1 MFTLMKNLHTWVH
14 QKQERSA
21 AFVLVGLD
29 NAGKT
34 TVVKALQG
42 QVVRETRP
50 TVGFQRGNQYKTG
63 KYMLK
68 MHDLGGGAK
77 IRGLWDS
84 YYAEV
89 HGVVFVVD
97 AADEERLELA
107 REMLDKVMKDERIE
121 GKPILIFANK
131 QDLPGALGAA
141 ELSEKL
147 GLSHAHGSHSI
158 VPCQALPAEGSEE
171 IDTRLA
177 DGMKWI
183 LTSAT
188 NQWKNLS
195 ARVERQCAERD
206 EIERVKREEKK
217 ARVAKMKAER
227 AAAAAKAEAEAAER
241 GEVIGEPEP
250 KPHQWSENA
259 GGGDIE
265 AGLPSAAPA
274 AASAAE
280 SVGAASEAGS
290 KPSSPGKEGSSQEV
304 LPGQI
309 AMEPACES
317 PGKPAGQD
325 ALPPGQ
331 LPPLRGTPPRLPT
344 PEPQP

>member
-1 MFTLMKNLHTWVH
+1 MFTLMKNLHTYVH
-14 QKQERSA
+14 DSRERSA

-50 TVGFQRGNQYKTG
+50 TVGFQRGNQYKAG

-89 HGVVFVVD
+89 HGVVFIVD
-97 AADEERLELA
+97 AADTPERMALA
-107 REMLDKVMKDERIE
+107 RELLEKLMKDERVS

-141 ELSEKL
+141 EISEAL
-147 GLSHAHGSHSI
+147 GLSGSAGAHSI
-158 VPCQALPAEGSEE
+158 VPCQALPADGNETVDG
-171 IDTRLA
+171 RLGE
-177 DGMKWI
+177 GMKWI
-183 LTSAT
+183 LSSAT
-188 NQWKNLS
+188 KQWKELS

-227 AAAAAKAEAEAAER
+227 AAAAAVAEAEAAAR
-241 GEVIGEPEP
+241 GEVIGEPEV
-250 KPHQWSENA
+250 KPHKWSDNSQNA
-259 GGGDIE
+259 PADEPVPATPSDIE
-265 AGLPSAAPA
+265 AGLPSS
-274 AASAAE
+274 ASE
-280 SVGAASEAGS
+280 PVGDSEAGS
-290 KPSSPGKEGSSQEV
+290 KPSSPGKEELSM
-304 LPGQI
+304 PGQI
-309 AMEPACES
+309 AVEP
-317 PGKPAGQD
+317 KQD

-331 LPPLRGTPPRLPT
+331 LPPLRGTPARLPT

>member
-1 MFTLMKNLHTWVH
+1 MKNLHSWVQ

-42 QVVRETRP
+42 KVVRETRP
-50 TVGFQRGNQYKTG
+50 TVGFQRGNQYKAG
-63 KYMLK
+63 KYLLK

-97 AADEERLELA
+97 AADEERMELA
-107 REMLDKVMKDERIE
+107 REMLEKVMKDERIE
-121 GKPILIFANK
+121 GKPVLIFANK
-131 QDLPGALGAA
+131 QDLPGALSAA
-141 ELSEKL
+141 ELAQKL
-147 GLSHAHGSHSI
+147 RLSDKGGSHR
-158 VPCQALPAEGSEE
+158 VMPCQALPAEGSDV
-171 IDTRLA
+171 IDTRLNE
-177 DGMKWI
+177 GMDWI
-183 LTSAT
+183 LGSAT
-188 NQWKNLS
+188 KQWKDLS

-227 AAAAAKAEAEAAER
+227 AAAAAKAEEEAAAN
-241 GEVIGEPEP
+241 GQVPTEPEV
-250 KPHQWSENA
+250 KPHKWSENQPSEA
-259 GGGDIE
+259 SSPPPPQDIE
-265 AGLPSAAPA
+265 AGLARLADP
-274 AASAAE
+274 
-280 SVGAASEAGS
+280 SEAGS
-290 KPSSPGKEGSSQEV
+290 KPSSPGKEKEL

-309 AMEPACES
+309 DVETDPES
-317 PGKPAGQD
+317 DPKV
-325 ALPPGQ
+325 LPPGQ
-331 LPPLRGTPPRLPT
+331 LPPLKVSAARLPT
-344 PEPQP
+344 PEPHP

>member
-1 MFTLMKNLHTWVH
+1 MFTLMKNFHSWVA

-42 QVVRETRP
+42 KVVRETRP

-63 KYMLK
+63 KYLLK

-97 AADEERLELA
+97 AADQERMELA
-107 REMLDKVMKDERIE
+107 CEMLEKVMKDERIQ

-131 QDLPGALGAA
+131 QDLAGALQAA
-141 ELSEKL
+141 ELADKLRLSEA
-147 GLSHAHGSHSI
+147 SGSHRVI
-158 VPCQALPAEGSEE
+158 PCQALPAEGSDD
-171 IDTRLA
+171 IDNRLNE
-177 DGMKWI
+177 GMDWI
-183 LTSAT
+183 LGSAT
-188 NQWKNLS
+188 KQWKELS

-227 AAAAAKAEAEAAER
+227 AAAAAKAEAEAAAK
-241 GEVIGEPEP
+241 GEAPKEPEV
-250 KPHQWSENA
+250 KPHKWSENQPA
-259 GGGDIE
+259 DAPQDIE
-265 AGLPSAAPA
+265 AGLAPVA
-274 AASAAE
+274 DR
-280 SVGAASEAGS
+280 SEAGS
-290 KPSSPGKEGSSQEV
+290 KPSSPGKEL

-309 AMEPACES
+309 AVEPASE
-317 PGKPAGQD
+317 PGMVAP
-325 ALPPGQ
+325 PPGQ
-331 LPPLRGTPPRLPT
+331 LPPLKGTPTRLPT
-344 PEPQP
+344 PELQP

>member
-1 MFTLMKNLHTWVH
+1 MFTLMKNLHSWVQ

-42 QVVRETRP
+42 KVVRETRP
-50 TVGFQRGNQYKTG
+50 TVGFQRGNQYKAG
-63 KYMLK
+63 KYLLK

-97 AADEERLELA
+97 AADEERMELA
-107 REMLDKVMKDERIE
+107 REMLEKVMKDERIE

-141 ELSEKL
+141 ELAQKL
-147 GLSHAHGSHSI
+147 RLSDKGGSHR
-158 VPCQALPAEGSEE
+158 VMPCQALPAEGSDT
-171 IDTRLA
+171 IDIRLNE
-177 DGMKWI
+177 GMDWI
-183 LTSAT
+183 LGSAT
-188 NQWKNLS
+188 KQWKDLS
-195 ARVERQCAERD
+195 VRVERQCAERD

-227 AAAAAKAEAEAAER
+227 AAAAAKAEEEAAAN
-241 GEVIGEPEP
+241 GQLPTEPEA
-250 KPHQWSENA
+250 KPHKWSENQPS
-259 GGGDIE
+259 DIE
-265 AGLPSAAPA
+265 AGLAPLADPSEVRPAVHFPVSQSFPHTNLMSRCGTGRFKAVLSREGERAATR
-274 AASAAE
+274 SDRCRD
-280 SVGAASEAGS
+280 GAG
-290 KPSSPGKEGSSQEV
+290 
-304 LPGQI
+304 I
-309 AMEPACES
+309 
-317 PGKPAGQD
+317 
-325 ALPPGQ
+325 
-331 LPPLRGTPPRLPT
+331 
-344 PEPQP
+344 

>member
-1 MFTLMKNLHTWVH
+1 MFTLMKNLHTFVH
-14 QKQERSA
+14 AKQERSA

-50 TVGFQRGNQYKTG
+50 TVGFQRGNQYKAG

-97 AADEERLELA
+97 AADTPERMALA
-107 REMLDKVMKDERIE
+107 RELLENLMKDERVE

-141 ELSEKL
+141 EISEAL
-147 GLSHAHGSHSI
+147 GLSGSAGAHSI
-158 VPCQALPAEGSEE
+158 VPCQALPAEGNEAV
-171 IDTRLA
+171 DGRLA
-177 DGMKWI
+177 EGMKWI
-183 LTSAT
+183 LGSAT
-188 NQWKNLS
+188 KQWKELS

-206 EIERVKREEKK
+206 ELERVKREEKK

-227 AAAAAKAEAEAAER
+227 AAAAAQAEAEAAAR
-241 GEVIGEPEP
+241 GEVIGEPEV
-250 KPHQWSENA
+250 KPHKWSENA
-259 GGGDIE
+259 APEEPVPATPSDIE
-265 AGLPSAAPA
+265 AGLPSSVSEP
-274 AASAAE
+274 
-280 SVGAASEAGS
+280 VGAASEAGS
-290 KPSSPGKEGSSQEV
+290 KPSSPGKEKEI
-304 LPGQI
+304 LPGMI
-309 AMEPACES
+309 AIDEPA
-317 PGKPAGQD
+317 KAAQD
-325 ALPPGQ
+325 MLPPGQ
-331 LPPLRGTPPRLPT
+331 LPPLKGGGRMPT
-344 PEPQP
+344 PELQP